1 MSLNNKDLA
10 NVYLNE
16 AKLRIKVAKN
26 EVNENAFAFSF
37 RLCQEAVELS
47 LKAALRL
54 LGIDFPKWHDV
65 SEVFVSEKDR
75 FPDFF
80 QNNIQK
86 IASISKSLSSK
97 RELAMHGDEERKK
110 SSSAIFNKKIADEA
124 LKDAKFCMGI
134 VENLFELLIKEN
146 ENAK

>member
-10 NVYLNE
+10 KYHFNGAKIRLETAENVINKKAY
-16 AKLRIKVAKN
+16 AYCVRQ
-26 EVNENAFAFSF
+26 
-37 RLCQEAVELS
+37 CQEAVELS

-80 QNNIQK
+80 QNNIPK
-86 IASISKSLSSK
+86 IASISKSLASK
-97 RELAMHGDEERKK
+97 RELAMYGDEERKK
-110 SSSAIFNKKIADEA
+110 SPLDIFNKKIADEA
-124 LKDAKFCMGI
+124 LKNAKFCREQ
-134 VENLFELLIKEN
+134 VENLFELFFKT
-146 ENAK
+146 K